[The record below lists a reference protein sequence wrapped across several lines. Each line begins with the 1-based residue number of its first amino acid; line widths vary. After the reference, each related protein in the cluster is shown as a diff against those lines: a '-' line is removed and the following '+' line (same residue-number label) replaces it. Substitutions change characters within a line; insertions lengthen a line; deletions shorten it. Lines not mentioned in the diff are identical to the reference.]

1 MYPKEYINC
10 DQDPIHNCG
19 EVQEY
24 GFLIG
29 TKNSEIAFY
38 SENIL
43 NFFSLEH
50 KSILGK
56 SIHILFEE
64 LDFDINWDNYSN
76 NQDLAIQHINF
87 KKEEYTLS
95 IHTHD
100 GVTFYEI
107 EKVLPNHKINQ
118 EYKAIQNILRM
129 SNDENIWKIL
139 LQEVQSII
147 HFDRAMIY
155 QFLYDGSGEVIE
167 ESVKPNLDSYL
178 HLHYPESDIP
188 AQARALYLKN
198 TVRITSHV
206 SGKTYPIIGN
216 QKENID
222 LTYSVTRASSPVH
235 RQYLKNA
242 GVESSFSTSIIV
254 NGKLW
259 GLVACQNAEPKHLDL
274 QSRLL
279 VETLTRTS
287 ANAFASYRSLEA
299 LEEYQRINLNNI
311 SLRQNLSN
319 EENFGK
325 ALENNILDVMNTCE
339 ADGMIIKINNEIL
352 TAGNVPNHSDIEK
365 IINWSKENNQ
375 NFEENIFISNTFCKT
390 SNLEL
395 DNSEISCGIIISV
408 LGSNTS
414 DMLIWLRKEQNQRI
428 KWAGKPEK
436 ETISEIKDGVEIIKF
451 SPRKSFE
458 VWKEYVKDTS
468 LPWKIKEIESA
479 KWITSV
485 ILKASH
491 TKSSQIVDLNNQLR
505 ELNAELDSFSYTISH
520 DLNTP
525 LTVIKL
531 NAQLMKRNFDPEEK
545 SHKFLDTI
553 IGQVDSMSDMIKN
566 VLELSKIKKSEIEL
580 KKIEVD
586 ALINKLADES
596 KISFDSP
603 HTEIII
609 ENTPEVLGDPTMVY
623 QVFGNVIG
631 NAIKYSSKS
640 SKPMVKIIGEICEN
654 GVTYKISDN
663 GIGIDKED
671 ASKMFKIFSRM
682 SNAKAFHGNGVG
694 LNIVHHLMEK
704 MGGEISYES
713 ESGKGTTFILKFQ
726 KPDYD
731 FSIS

>member
-10 DQDPIHNCG
+10 DQEEIHICG
-19 EVQEY
+19 EIQEY

-29 TKNSEIAFY
+29 AKDSKITFY
-38 SENIL
+38 SENVIE
-43 NFFSLEH
+43 FFSQDP

-56 SIHILFEE
+56 EIKVLFDE
-64 LDFDINWDNYSN
+64 LQLDINWNNMSN
-76 NQDLAIQHINF
+76 DQELAIQHINF
-87 KKEEYTLS
+87 KGESYTLAV
-95 IHTHD
+95 HANGD
-100 GVTFYEI
+100 FTFYEI

-118 EYKAIQNILRM
+118 EYKAIQNILKM
-129 SNDENIWKIL
+129 SDDENVWKL
-139 LQEVQSII
+139 LLKEIQNII
-147 HFDRAMIY
+147 DYDRAMIY
-155 QFLYDGSGEVIE
+155 QFLYDGSGEVVE
-167 ESVKPNLDSYL
+167 ELVKPGLESYL

-198 TVRITSHV
+198 TVRITSHA
-206 SGKTYPIIGN
+206 SGKTYPILGI
-216 QKENID
+216 QKEKID
-222 LTYSVTRASSPVH
+222 LTYCVTRATSPIHV
-235 RQYLKNA
+235 QYIKNS
-242 GVESSFSTSIIV
+242 GVEASFSASIIV
-254 NGKLW
+254 NGALW
-259 GLVACQNAEPKHLDL
+259 GIVACQNAKPKHLDL

-287 ANAFASYRSLEA
+287 ANAYASYRSLQT
-299 LEEYQRINLNNI
+299 LEDYQRSNLSNI
-311 SLRQNLSN
+311 SLRQNLLS
-319 EENFGK
+319 EENFAK
-325 ALENNILDVMNTCE
+325 ALEINIEDIMKTCAAE
-339 ADGMIIKINNEIL
+339 GMIIKINNEIL
-352 TAGNVPNHSDIEK
+352 THGVVPNVSDIEK
-365 IINWSKENNQ
+365 IIQWSKDNNHD
-375 NFEENIFISNTFCKT
+375 FEENIFISNTFCKT
-390 SNLEL
+390 SGLEL

-414 DMLIWLRKEQNQRI
+414 DMLIWMRKEQGQKI
-428 KWAGKPEK
+428 KWAGNPEK
-436 ETISEIKDGVEIIKF
+436 ETTSEIKDGVEIIKF

-458 VWKEYVKDTS
+458 VWREYVKDTA

-491 TKSSQIVDLNNQLR
+491 TKSSQILDLNNQLK
-505 ELNAELDSFSYTISH
+505 ELNQELDSFSYTISH

-531 NAQLMKRNFDPEEK
+531 NAQLMKRLIQTEDNTNK
-545 SHKFLDTI
+545 YLDNI
-553 IGQVDSMSDMIKN
+553 VNQVDTMSDMIKN

-580 KKIEVD
+580 TKIEVD
-586 ALINKLADES
+586 SLINKLAEES

-640 SKPMVKIIGEICEN
+640 SKPTVTIIGEVYGNE
-654 GVTYKISDN
+654 VMYKISDN
-663 GIGIDKED
+663 GIGIDKQD
-671 ASKMFKIFSRM
+671 AGKMFKIFSRM
-682 SNAKAFHGNGVG
+682 SNATAFHGNGVG
-694 LNIVHHLMEK
+694 LNIVQHLMEK

-713 ESGKGTTFILKFQ
+713 ESGIGTTFILKFQ

>member
-10 DQDPIHNCG
+10 DQEPIHICG

-29 TKNSEIAFY
+29 VKDSKIAFY

-43 NFFSLEH
+43 DFFSQDPNT
-50 KSILGK
+50 ILGK
-56 SIHILFEE
+56 EIKVLFDE
-64 LDFDINWDNYSN
+64 LELDINWNNFSDN
-76 NQDLAIQHINF
+76 QELAIQHITFHQN
-87 KKEEYTLS
+87 EYTLA
-95 IHTHD
+95 IHTHN
-100 GVTFYEI
+100 GFTFYEI
-107 EKVLPNHKINQ
+107 EKVFPNHKINQ
-118 EYKAIQNILRM
+118 EYKAIQNILKM
-129 SNDENIWKIL
+129 SDVENIWKIL
-139 LQEVQSII
+139 LKEVQSII
-147 HFDRAMIY
+147 DFDRAMIY

-167 ESVKPNLDSYL
+167 EYVKPGLESYL

-206 SGKTYPIIGN
+206 SGKTYPVFGY
-216 QKENID
+216 QKEKID
-222 LTYSVTRASSPVH
+222 LTYSTTRSSSPVH
-235 RQYLKNA
+235 RQYLKNT

-254 NGKLW
+254 NGQLW
-259 GLVACQNAEPKHLDL
+259 GMVACQNAGPKHLDL

-279 VETLTRTS
+279 VDTLTKTA
-287 ANAFASYRSLEA
+287 ANAYSSYRSLQT
-299 LEEYQRINLNNI
+299 LEDYQRSNLSNI
-311 SLRQNLSN
+311 SLRQNLLS
-319 EENFGK
+319 EENFAL
-325 ALENNILDVMNTCE
+325 ALENNIEDIMKTCAAE
-339 ADGMIIKINNEIL
+339 GMIIKINNEIL
-352 TAGNVPNHSDIEK
+352 THGNVPTHSDIEK
-365 IINWSKENNQ
+365 IINWSKDNNQ
-375 NFEENIFISNTFCKT
+375 DFEENIFISDTFCKT
-390 SNLEL
+390 SGLEL

-408 LGSNTS
+408 LGNNTS
-414 DMLIWLRKEQNQRI
+414 DMLIWMRKEQGQKI
-428 KWAGKPEK
+428 KWAGNPEK

-458 VWKEYVKDTS
+458 VWKEYVKDTA
-468 LPWKIKEIESA
+468 LPWKTREIESA

-491 TKSSQIVDLNNQLR
+491 TKSSQIVDLNNQLK
-505 ELNAELDSFSYTISH
+505 ELNEELDSFSYTISH

-531 NAQLMKRNFDPEEK
+531 NAQLMKRLQQPDEN
-545 SHKFLDTI
+545 SQKFLDTI

-580 KKIEVD
+580 NKIEVD
-586 ALINKLADES
+586 TLINKLAEDS

-640 SKPMVKIIGEICEN
+640 SKPKVKIIGEVSEN
-654 GVTYKISDN
+654 KVMYKISDN
-663 GIGIDKED
+663 GIGINKED
-671 ASKMFKIFSRM
+671 DDKMFKIFSRM

-694 LNIVHHLMEK
+694 LSIVQHLMEK
-704 MGGEISYES
+704 MGGEITYES
-713 ESGKGTTFILKFQ
+713 ETGRGTTFILKFQ